1 LIFAIFVLLVTIIT
15 CINITGGTMNFK
27 ELLIPADGL
36 ALAVAMQ
43 AVLPLVNAFSPV
55 RSRSMVGEVA
65 CPVGDRFFIENT
77 VRSGEES

>member
-1 LIFAIFVLLVTIIT
+1 LLVTISI
-15 CINITGGTMNFK
+15 CSDFTGGAMNFK

-36 ALAVAMQ
+36 ALAVVMQ
-43 AVLPLVNAFSPV
+43 AVLPLANAFYPV